1 MTTPKTTFHT
11 STTNE
16 AVETAWT
23 LKRLTETHEMRQRK
37 LMKDFK
43 AKSEA
48 LTDEM
53 QAEQSTIF
61 NALAKKIGVS
71 ADDWGDGKDWAL
83 NIENLADGSV
93 SLVHDEDPSRKHD
106 DCGCHICQ
114 LRRLMTGEEHKDEV
128 QPVVH

>member
-1 MTTPKTTFHT
+1 MSIKNTLYTA
-11 STTNE
+11 TTNE
-16 AVETAWT
+16 AVETAWK

-37 LMKDFK
+37 LMKEYK

-53 QAEQSTIF
+53 QAEQSTVF
-61 NALAKKIGVS
+61 NELSTSLGVP

-93 SLVHDEDPSRKHD
+93 SLVHYEDPSRKSD
-106 DCGCHICQ
+106 DCDCLVCQ
-114 LRRLMTGEEHKDEV
+114 LRLLMTGEEREDEV
-128 QPVVH
+128 EPVIH

>member
-1 MTTPKTTFHT
+1 MSIKNTLYTA
-11 STTNE
+11 TTNE
-16 AVETAWT
+16 AVETAWK

-37 LMKDFK
+37 LMKEYK

-53 QAEQSTIF
+53 QAEQSAVFDELSTS
-61 NALAKKIGVS
+61 LGVP

-93 SLVHDEDPSRKHD
+93 SLVHYEDPSRKSD
-106 DCGCHICQ
+106 DCDCLVCQ
-114 LRRLMTGEEHKDEV
+114 LRLLMTGEEREDEV
-128 QPVVH
+128 EPVIH